1 MSEVVGIHDLS
12 SYMDRSEFL
21 RWKSFRESEDSRY
34 IGLVLPRFLLR
45 MPYGSESNPTRE
57 FNYEEGVRREGSEN
71 YLTDSLAAAWARSRA
86 SSAVLSAWR

>member
-21 RWKSFRESEDSRY
+21 RWKSFRESADSRY

-45 MPYGSESNPTRE
+45 MPYGSTSN
-57 FNYEEGVRREGSEN
+57 
-71 YLTDSLAAAWARSRA
+71 
-86 SSAVLSAWR
+86 